1 MNVSSIVVQT
11 RPEHCDALRQILEDG
26 DLCEVHFHDEKGRI
40 IVTIE
45 AQSVSDEIAN
55 LTKIQALPNVIAA
68 DMSYS
73 YSEDELDKAR
83 EDIEISAGKVA
94 EILQDDT
101 IQAEDITYVGDLKK
115 KGF

>member
-1 MNVSSIVVQT
+1 MNVSSIVVQS
-11 RPEHCDALRQILEDG
+11 RPEHCDELRKILEEG

-45 AQSVSDEIAN
+45 AESVSDEIAN

-73 YSEDELDKAR
+73 YSEDELDKAK
-83 EDIEISAGKVA
+83 EEIESSLGDVAQVLNDDDIDAANVV
-94 EILQDDT
+94 
-101 IQAEDITYVGDLKK
+101 YRGDLKK

>member
-83 EDIEISAGKVA
+83 EDIELSSGSIADV
-94 EILQDDT
+94 LQDDE
-101 IQAEDITYVGDLKK
+101 IDASNIVYRGDLKK

>member
-11 RPEHCDALRQILEDG
+11 RPEHCDELRKILEEG

-45 AQSVSDEIAN
+45 AESVSDEIAN

-83 EDIEISAGKVA
+83 EDIELSAGNIADV
-94 EILQDDT
+94 LQDDE
-101 IQAEDITYVGDLKK
+101 IDASNIVYRGDLKK